1 MPYLVFA
8 PALLLQKVALKK
20 EIMLTI
26 EIKIWWSLS
35 WTKKIVALFNCVE
48 EIEEFGLVCKFGE
61 WGPILKSGIVRTILN
76 FAIKEQFGKQTFL
89 KFLNPEYIKKFLN
102 FENR

>member
-1 MPYLVFA
+1 MEKYHKNLSEDE
-8 PALLLQKVALKK
+8 KKKKIEK

-61 WGPILKSGIVRTILN
+61 WGPILQVRNCEDN
-76 FAIKEQFGKQTFL
+76 F
-89 KFLNPEYIKKFLN
+89 KFCN
-102 FENR
+102 